1 MKKRKIIIIVISII
15 VALVAA
21 FCIYK
26 GVNAYYVNNGNSFRP
41 ATQEQI
47 DALNACYEPLKDCK
61 ENGFDKE
68 KAEELKPILKKALEN
83 GVTVNL
89 YRKSD
94 FYNKI
99 NDVSFSDIPIQD
111 GLYDIAVAPVCYD
124 SILAAYL
131 GCVYATEPE
140 NLEKELE
147 FLKKGVWILEPVP
160 QFTYFFANYY
170 NISIDDLEYIADT
183 IMSFS
188 NTIEI
193 PVDKYNTMLF
203 ASNFVG
209 VYIHREKGTDS
220 EDTDRLK
227 AISNDCLKQAG
238 KVIKQIEDY
247 SLNKIWIGY
256 GENILVM
263 D

>member
-1 MKKRKIIIIVISII
+1 MKKRKIIIIVISVI

-26 GVNAYYVNNGNSFRP
+26 GVKAYYVNNGNSFRP

-111 GLYDIAVAPVCYD
+111 GLYDVAVAPVCYD

-147 FLKKGVWILEPVP
+147 FLKKGVWILEQVP
-160 QFTYFFANYY
+160 QFVYFFNYSYDISIGELEVLSNAILSFSEGIESSLDRYKTQLMANYLVATY
-170 NISIDDLEYIADT
+170 MHNTSSTKEISKAKELSENI
-183 IMSFS
+183 
-188 NTIEI
+188 
-193 PVDKYNTMLF
+193 
-203 ASNFVG
+203 
-209 VYIHREKGTDS
+209 
-220 EDTDRLK
+220 
-227 AISNDCLKQAG
+227 ISYSSKTRQ
-238 KVIKQIEDY
+238 QIEETT
-247 SLNKIWIGY
+247 LNEVWIGY
-256 GENILVM
+256 GENILVVN
-263 D
+263 

>member
-1 MKKRKIIIIVISII
+1 MKKRKIIIIVISVI

-26 GVNAYYVNNGNSFRP
+26 GVNAYYVNNGNSFKP

-68 KAEELKPILKKALEN
+68 KAEELKPVLKKALEN

-160 QFTYFFANYY
+160 QFAYFFNYSYDISIEELEVLSNAILSFSEGIESSLDRYKTQLMANYLVATY
-170 NISIDDLEYIADT
+170 MHNTSSAEQIS
-183 IMSFS
+183 
-188 NTIEI
+188 
-193 PVDKYNTMLF
+193 
-203 ASNFVG
+203 
-209 VYIHREKGTDS
+209 
-220 EDTDRLK
+220 K
-227 AISNDCLKQAG
+227 AKELSKDIISYSSKTRQ
-238 KVIKQIEDY
+238 QIEET
-247 SLNKIWIGY
+247 NFNEVWIGY
-256 GENILVM
+256 GENVLIM